1 MIITFEIT
9 ELGKAEVLDPSW
21 TDPQLLCSRKGASV
35 KGGIGPFGLLVLAS
49 KGLQEYTAVFYRIF
63 KSHSKFVVLM
73 CSDQSRSL
81 SLSLSLLPNLK
92 LFFKTQFLGSYGV
105 LIVDRSS
112 SNNENDETT
121 YGAFVDVD
129 PVHEKLSL
137 RSLVSCYI

>member
-81 SLSLSLLPNLK
+81 SLSLLPNLK

>member
-9 ELGKAEVLDPSW
+9 ELSKAEVLDPSW
-21 TDPQLLCSRKGASV
+21 TDPQLLCSR

-81 SLSLSLLPNLK
+81 SLLPNFK
-92 LFFKTQFLGSYGV
+92 LFFRLIFWV
-105 LIVDRSS
+105 LM
-112 SNNENDETT
+112 
-121 YGAFVDVD
+121 G
-129 PVHEKLSL
+129 
-137 RSLVSCYI
+137 C